1 MHELFSYIL
10 LVNPQPNPVEIL
22 DTKVVLIVSKYFI
35 VFLKNIFIFSQIPY
49 IPVTYDLCL
58 DTHIVRF
65 IKYYKKLYP

>member
-35 VFLKNIFIFSQIPY
+35 VF
-49 IPVTYDLCL
+49 
-58 DTHIVRF
+58 
-65 IKYYKKLYP
+65 